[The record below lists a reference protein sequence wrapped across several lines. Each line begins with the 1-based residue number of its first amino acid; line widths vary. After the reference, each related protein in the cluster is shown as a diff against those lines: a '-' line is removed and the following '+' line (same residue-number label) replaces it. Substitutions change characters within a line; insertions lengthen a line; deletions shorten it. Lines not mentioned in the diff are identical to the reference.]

1 MTEDPR
7 RAIVEVMAR
16 LGKETQLH
24 LDERHRHFR
33 ITDAVIIIVSLLL
46 VVVAIFNVYY
56 VRELYTDM
64 DGIVNNMDS
73 MYGNL
78 AVVDEDMVEISR
90 SVEKFDTHLQHMQ
103 SIHENITNLAGTLPK
118 VRINMGIIK
127 QDMGL
132 IGHDMGLLGNSMGT
146 IDQRIHHM
154 RQNMSVMRENMRQMA
169 NPMGALNPMM
179 P

>member
-33 ITDAVIIIVSLLL
+33 ITDSVIIIVSLLL
-46 VVVAIFNVYY
+46 VIVAVFNVYY
-56 VRELYTDM
+56 VRVLYKDM
-64 DGIVNNMDS
+64 DGIVTNMYS

-78 AVVDEDMVEISR
+78 TVVDEDMVEISL
-90 SVEKFDTHLQHMQ
+90 SVEKFDSHLQHMQ
-103 SIHENITNLAGTLPK
+103 SIHDNITSLAGTLPK
-118 VRINMGIIK
+118 VRINMNMIEHE
-127 QDMGL
+127 MGL
-132 IGHDMGLLGNSMGT
+132 IEHDMGLLGNAMGN

-154 RQNMSVMRENMRQMA
+154 KNNMSVMRENMRQMA
-169 NPMGALNPMM
+169 KPMGMMNPMM